1 MKRVTSRA
9 KIAVIGISG
18 LLVAGIAVPSA
29 FGTTDKSD
37 PAADGGRRPGAE
49 LSVTAGESESESG
62 SPSASATISRPSDR
76 RGPNTL
82 KSKDV
87 TLSSYDAEDG
97 RAVLRRKDRRG
108 KSAGVEVREGDVI
121 ASPPTKSA
129 PAGALVK
136 VKDVASRDG
145 GKTELRTSRANL
157 TEVFGG
163 AKADGKVPVSPS
175 AWKVDPL
182 VKGLD
187 VERGAAKAGRDA
199 KGSDLHLDF
208 DTELP
213 DGDESDQEPLPQVDG
228 YLDISPKVDFSYD
241 GHGSSDPADA
251 TASIGVGA
259 DYKAGWTVNGT
270 VEPDFARRV
279 PVAEV
284 SAHPVIMVGP
294 VPVVVTVKLTLV
306 LKVQADGR
314 IRMDVQKDVNGT
326 VKVGTRYAKESG
338 WEADNQADGTTLPG
352 GRADI
357 SGEGQLRTALGPE
370 LDVSLYD
377 TVGVTAFLG
386 PYLRAT
392 AQVPRQTPGAA
403 DGRGTWQLH
412 GGLTLA
418 SSLYAQLPFVVI
430 GNRPSKRIDFPPITR
445 EWFITKGEF

>member
-9 KIAVIGISG
+9 KISIIGISG

-29 FGTTDKSD
+29 FGTTED
-37 PAADGGRRPGAE
+37 PNGPSADNDRRRGAE
-49 LSVTAGESESESG
+49 LSVTAGGSES
-62 SPSASATISRPSDR
+62 AAISRPSDR

-82 KSKDV
+82 KTKSV
-87 TLSSYDAEDG
+87 TLTSYDAEDG
-97 RAVLRRKDRRG
+97 RAVLTRKTRG
-108 KSAGVEVREGDVI
+108 GGAGAVDVREGDVI

-136 VKDVASRDG
+136 VKDVASSDD
-145 GKTELRTSRANL
+145 GKTEIRTSRANL

-199 KGSDLHLDF
+199 NGDNLHLDF
-208 DTELP
+208 DTPLP
-213 DGDESDQEPLPQVDG
+213 DGDESDQVPPTQVGG
-228 YLDISPKVDFSYD
+228 YLDFSPKVDFSYD
-241 GHGSSDPADA
+241 GHGSSDPAEA
-251 TASIGVGA
+251 TASIGVGG
-259 DYKAGWTVNGT
+259 DYKAGWSVKGT
-270 VEPDFARRV
+270 VAEPDLSRRI

-284 SAHPVIMVGP
+284 KAHPVIMVGP

-306 LKVQADGR
+306 LKVQANGR
-314 IRMDVQKDVNGT
+314 IQVDVQKDVNGT
-326 VKVGTRYAKESG
+326 VKVGTRYAKDSG
-338 WEADNQADGTTLPG
+338 WESDNQADGTTLPG
-352 GRADI
+352 GRADV
-357 SGEGQLRTALGPE
+357 SGEGELRTALGPE
-370 LDVSLYD
+370 ADVSLYD

-392 AQVPRQTPGAA
+392 AQFSQQTPGGA
-403 DGRGTWQLH
+403 DGRGAWQLH
-412 GGLTLA
+412 GGLTLE
-418 SSLYAQLPFVVI
+418 SSLYAQLPFVII

-445 EWFITKGEF
+445 EWFITKGEFPAAS